1 MESRRLLGYCL
12 QHRGGMAGEC
22 MAGECILYYSLYN
35 SNAADA
41 VGPPDMKPVM
51 KPVMEPVMEPALHCV
66 KVMQMRPDARSTA
79 TSISDSKQ
87 DAPQRHWPAGAPVP
101 CRRSLFE
108 GRGDAFGD
116 HDITAGLTGASPAYY
131 ACTVGRRTG
140 HCTLLSSFPRACT
153 ASHRTAHHSTSTDG
167 LPALAPTPPRSSLS
181 SCSAPHHQSGRQC
194 QDRPEASAKTNPQQ
208 LKKSQPT
215 AAAQQQADRTATQR
229 PPPAA
234 PLLALHCT
242 ARR

>member
-153 ASHRTAHHSTSTDG
+153 ASHRTALHIIA
-167 LPALAPTPPRSSLS
+167 PAPTACLHLYPTPLLSLQLQRP
-181 SCSAPHHQSGRQC
+181 PHHQSGRQY
-194 QDRPEASAKTNPQQ
+194 QDSPRRALRRNP
-208 LKKSQPT
+208 SN
-215 AAAQQQADRTATQR
+215 
-229 PPPAA
+229 
-234 PLLALHCT
+234 
-242 ARR
+242 